1 MLAWVNKIDPRARV
15 VTALLFAVVV
25 VSIQSI
31 SILLAAFA
39 VSVLVLLGSGLP
51 WRTTLKRMAAM
62 DGFIFAM
69 LAILPFSVPGD
80 TWFTLFGL
88 QATWQGLWR
97 AIEIALVANTV
108 ILMLLALVGSM
119 ESVTLG
125 QALGKLKVPMVLVH
139 LLLFTVR
146 YIEVLKDEYQRLRQ
160 AMAARA
166 FRAGNNWHTYRSV
179 GYLFGML
186 LVRAMERSERV
197 LDAMK
202 CRGFT
207 GQLPM
212 LVQMRMQVMDWLFV
226 GLMISVMLTLLYVEM
241 FRVLV

>member
-1 MLAWVNKIDPRARV
+1 MVTVIDPRARIII
-15 VTALLFAVVV
+15 AMLFSLVV
-25 VSIQSI
+25 VSLQQVP
-31 SILLAAFA
+31 L
-39 VSVLVLLGSGLP
+39 LVLALVVALLIMLASGQP
-51 WRTTLKRMAAM
+51 WRKTLKRMLAM
-62 DGFIFAM
+62 DGFILAM
-69 LAILPFSVPGD
+69 LLMLPFSVPGD
-80 TWFTLFGL
+80 AWFSLFGL
-88 QATWQGLWR
+88 TATWQGLWR
-97 AIEIALVANTV
+97 AIEIALKANAV

-125 QALGKLKVPMVLVH
+125 QALGKLRVPMALVH
-139 LLLFTVR
+139 LMLFTVR

-160 AMAARA
+160 AMQARA

-197 LDAMK
+197 LEAMK

-212 LVQMRMQVMDWLFV
+212 LVQMRMGLQDWLFS
-226 GLMISVMLTLLYVEM
+226 GLMGAVMAALMYVEM
-241 FRVLV
+241 YRVLV